1 MANTETTYTARKVAE
16 EVTRKLGKPVNAK
29 RVRQWVRDHIA
40 AFDDEGYTAHQ
51 YTAAQRQAILK
62 GMTTAAAQPRAKAA
76 SQGRAKPKPQPTPE
90 AEA

>member
-1 MANTETTYTARKVAE
+1 MANTETTFTARKVAD

-40 AFDDEGYTAHQ
+40 AFDDEGYTSHQ
-51 YTAAQRQAILK
+51 YTPAQRAAIVK
-62 GMTTAAAQPRAKAA
+62 GMTTAAAKPRAKAA
-76 SQGRAKPKPQPTPE
+76 SQGRAKPKTKPTAE